1 MSFDRGLSIGLFL
14 FSSWALYLSI
24 TMPKTAIR
32 QTVGP
37 EVFPIVIS
45 ACLMASAVALFVK
58 TVREGAARAHR
69 AELPEGEKEDRK
81 TQALALLGIGVYIF
95 AMEPLGY
102 VVSTA
107 LLCIYETAVFE
118 TGHWVRNVLSG
129 VGFSVAVYA
138 IFVNFLDVLLPKG
151 LIGW

>member
-45 ACLMASAVALFVK
+45 FCMILAAVALFVK
-58 TVREGAARAHR
+58 TVREKATKVRHS
-69 AELPEGEKEDRK
+69 ELPEGVGEDRL
-81 TQALALLGIGVYIF
+81 TQGLALLGIGVYIF

-102 VVSTA
+102 IVSTA

-118 TGHWVRNVLSG
+118 TGHWVRNVASG
-129 VGFSVAVYA
+129 VGFSVVVYA
-138 IFVNFLDVLLPKG
+138 TFVSFLDVMLPKG
-151 LIGW
+151 ILGW

>member
-45 ACLMASAVALFVK
+45 LCLMLVSVALFVK
-58 TVREGAARAHR
+58 TTREKAASARR
-69 AELPEGEKEDRK
+69 SELPEGEREDRR
-81 TQALALLGIGVYIF
+81 TQALALIGIGVYVF

-102 VVSTA
+102 ILATS
-107 LLCIYETAVFE
+107 LLCIYEAAVFE

-129 VGFSVAVYA
+129 IGFGVVVYA
-138 IFVNFLDVLLPKG
+138 IFVTFLDVLLPKG
-151 LIGW
+151 ILGW

>member
-14 FSSWALYLSI
+14 FGSWALYLSI

-45 ACLMASAVALFVK
+45 LCIMLIAIALFMK
-58 TVREGAARAHR
+58 ARREKAVSARHS
-69 AELPEGEKEDRK
+69 ELPEGVAEDRR
-81 TQALALLGIGVYIF
+81 TQLLALLGIGVYVF

-102 VVSTA
+102 IVSTA
-107 LLCIYETAVFE
+107 LLCIYEAAVFE
-118 TGHWVRNVLSG
+118 TGHWVRNILSG
-129 VGFSVAVYA
+129 VGFSVVVYA
-138 IFVNFLDVLLPKG
+138 TFVNFLDVLLPKG
-151 LIGW
+151 LLGW